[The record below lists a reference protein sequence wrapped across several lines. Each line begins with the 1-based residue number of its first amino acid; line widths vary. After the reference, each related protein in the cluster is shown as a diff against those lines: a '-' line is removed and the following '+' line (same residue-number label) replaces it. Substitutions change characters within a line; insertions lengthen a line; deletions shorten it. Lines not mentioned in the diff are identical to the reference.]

1 MTGFHRAFFSEPPAP
16 CADCPLANQCA
27 SKETA
32 CRAFWAYV
40 ATGKRTRHHMAYSM
54 NEAGKWAEGG
64 YVGLPKP
71 TRRVFERAM
80 ES

>member
-1 MTGFHRAFFSEPPAP
+1 
-16 CADCPLANQCA
+16 
-27 SKETA
+27 
-32 CRAFWAYV
+32 
-40 ATGKRTRHHMAYSM
+40 MAYSM